1 MESEGAYLDRVEWVA
16 RRFAHVPNHVR
27 CAAREY
33 PVCSLSISRSI
44 RILSIAFGGR
54 AAMLVRV
61 ELPWILGPYL
71 YLRRTNEG
79 SERSCRSALCNP
91 LPGERRPPRG
101 EITQTWCLACG
112 RSTGGPFTDDREA
125 RAVHD
130 EVETATRANS
140 TTRSEIQRL
149 PAADERILTHQL
161 DRVCSPAPNVIRL
174 PLPSRRNSMPSCC
187 ASRHPRADGEA
198 RLSCKCAASWQRLQL
213 AQHCHDGRVL
223 T

>member
-1 MESEGAYLDRVEWVA
+1 MEVSARIPLVDPRPALVVARRWESAAPGASLESEGAYLDRVEWVA

-71 YLRRTNEG
+71 YLQRTNEG

-101 EITQTWCLACG
+101 EITQTWCLACN
-112 RSTGGPFTDDREA
+112 RSMADASPTIEKP
-125 RAVHD
+125 VLSM
-130 EVETATRANS
+130 TRW
-140 TTRSEIQRL
+140 RRL
-149 PAADERILTHQL
+149 PVRTRQ
-161 DRVCSPAPNVIRL
+161 R
-174 PLPSRRNSMPSCC
+174 
-187 ASRHPRADGEA
+187 GA
-198 RLSCKCAASWQRLQL
+198 RSSDCPQQTNAFSLISWTGSVHRLQTSF
-213 AQHCHDGRVL
+213 AD
-223 T
+223 